1 MAVARDADKSQLNA
15 SLMNYNV
22 ALYFFLIN
30 GRHLLSAGTSMN
42 CFVSPPF
49 APHRS
54 VLRALGF
61 SPLFDSLR
69 MALHGYCSGEKLKR
83 TNGSAGGRSKRYS
96 WLPLN
101 SLYPSSFRVQSRLY
115 NESTFAV
122 SQKSIWIVTIENF
135 DRYISYM

>member
-1 MAVARDADKSQLNA
+1 MAVARDADESRLKA

-22 ALYFFLIN
+22 SLYFFLIN
-30 GRHLLSAGTSMN
+30 ERHLLSAGTSMN

-61 SPLFDSLR
+61 SPLSDSLR

-101 SLYPSSFRVQSRLY
+101 SLYPSSFCIQSRLH
-115 NESTFAV
+115 NESTFPA
-122 SQKSIWIVTIENF
+122 SQQSIRVVTVKNF
-135 DRYISYM
+135 DRYILYM